1 MKIIVNWSFFFS
13 VEWNRKIKNAK
24 IKMLR
29 FGAQIAKISN
39 RRKYPLYG
47 NISIFHVLLCHS
59 NKPCRDVSHD
69 KYRSVINSWLE
80 DYGLSSYQKSRLYN
94 AF

>member
-1 MKIIVNWSFFFS
+1 MVTILSLFKSILLLQMKIKFMFENNCLLVIFLRLNGIA
-13 VEWNRKIKNAK
+13 KIKNAK

-47 NISIFHVLLCHS
+47 NLVVTGHHL
-59 NKPCRDVSHD
+59 NRKKNDKPCYIV
-69 KYRSVINSWLE
+69 
-80 DYGLSSYQKSRLYN
+80 
-94 AF
+94 

>member
-1 MKIIVNWSFFFS
+1 MKIKFMYENNGLLLIFLRLNGIA
-13 VEWNRKIKNAK
+13 KIKNAK

-47 NISIFHVLLCHS
+47 S
-59 NKPCRDVSHD
+59 VSS
-69 KYRSVINSWLE
+69 KALRSVNTFKQSVSVLHCPIPYW
-80 DYGLSSYQKSRLYN
+80 
-94 AF
+94 

>member
-1 MKIIVNWSFFFS
+1 MYENNCLLVIFLRLNGIA
-13 VEWNRKIKNAK
+13 KIKNAK

-47 NISIFHVLLCHS
+47 TCQWPFSQNIL
-59 NKPCRDVSHD
+59 R
-69 KYRSVINSWLE
+69 
-80 DYGLSSYQKSRLYN
+80 
-94 AF
+94 